1 MHQISRCGG
10 LQLKGL
16 LERLD
21 LAATG
26 SHLTPTYAL
35 RNVVQ
40 KESYMYICRTAEKRI
55 KSNLFFLKMEVMM
68 MMMMMMSLSFSP
80 SVIHRAG
87 CYAIWQ
93 EQATRRVTVMPTIDA
108 CRKAHGERV

>member
-1 MHQISRCGG
+1 MRTNREPITYFLLYFIEGYMHQISRCGG

-21 LAATG
+21 FAATG

-55 KSNLFFLKMEVMM
+55 KSNLYF
-68 MMMMMMSLSFSP
+68 P
-80 SVIHRAG
+80 
-87 CYAIWQ
+87 
-93 EQATRRVTVMPTIDA
+93 
-108 CRKAHGERV
+108 